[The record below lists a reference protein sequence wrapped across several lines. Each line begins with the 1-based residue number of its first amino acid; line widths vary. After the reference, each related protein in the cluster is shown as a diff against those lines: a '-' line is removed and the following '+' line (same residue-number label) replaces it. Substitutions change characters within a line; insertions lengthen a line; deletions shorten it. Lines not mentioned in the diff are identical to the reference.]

1 VRAATASSDA
11 WIVRPA
17 LGSAPAP
24 AAADGLSLICLS
36 AAGGSPDGFRAW
48 QPLLA
53 DGVGLLALRLPGRG
67 VRLRESPY
75 QDWDAL
81 IADAFDAL
89 AAELAKPH
97 AFYGHSFGGRLAY
110 ELTHRAAAEFPG
122 MTRRLFVGGCRSPN
136 HPQRLPYLHRLS
148 DPEFRGALRTMG
160 GTPAEI
166 LGDDAV
172 MRMMLP
178 TIRAEIRLAEL
189 WDDRHGG
196 GVDVPITAVCGRGD
210 PIDGP
215 AEMRGWPGFSQ
226 RAGELVELP
235 GGHFFLDTHRGELI
249 SLINS
254 RLGGRDG

>member
-1 VRAATASSDA
+1 MRTASGA

-17 LGSAPAP
+17 PGPAP
-24 AAADGLSLICLS
+24 AAADELTLICLS
-36 AAGGSPDGFRAW
+36 PAGGSPDGFRAW

-53 DGVGLLALRLPGRG
+53 GGVGLLALRLPGHG
-67 VRLRESPY
+67 IRLRESPY

-81 IADAFDAL
+81 IADTFDAL
-89 AAELAKPH
+89 APELARPH

-148 DPEFRGALRTMG
+148 DPEFRGALREMG
-160 GTPAEI
+160 GTPDEI

-178 TIRAEIRLAEL
+178 TIRAEIRLAEM
-189 WDDRHGG
+189 WDDRHGQ
-196 GVDVPITAVCGRGD
+196 GVDVPITAVCGRSD

-215 AEMRGWPGFSQ
+215 DEMRGWTGFS
-226 RAGELVELP
+226 RRGGELVELP
-235 GGHFFLDTHRGELI
+235 AGHFFLDTHRGELTA
-249 SLINS
+249 LINS